1 MSASNFFLVLVNV
14 LRVCALTCAISGTA
28 LHIARIII
36 RASGKLFQVLSKMSV
51 AAFFVLDHLKWLQM
65 HRFVPGEWQKTGIR
79 GLKMFTVGQAFGWLY
94 AVKTV
99 MHERSNIKS
108 LKMAATR
115 KKAIGHEISEDDAQ
129 RLAEAKTRLAAAS
142 RSTFKLTLTVIQGLH
157 ISKVYEGTGDM
168 FAGSIGVLTSYME
181 CCDLWPKLQKWKA
194 A

>member
-1 MSASNFFLVLVNV
+1 MCL
-14 LRVCALTCAISGTA
+14 LTCAISGTA

>member
-1 MSASNFFLVLVNV
+1 
-14 LRVCALTCAISGTA
+14 
-28 LHIARIII
+28 
-36 RASGKLFQVLSKMSV
+36 
-51 AAFFVLDHLKWLQM
+51 
-65 HRFVPGEWQKTGIR
+65 
-79 GLKMFTVGQAFGWLY
+79 MFTVGQAFGWLY